1 APLTGTRWLFRAA
14 LGLLVVGLIALG
26 YSAYRRRLIPGRLPG
41 GPRSLAI
48 LPFHSLRDDAA
59 NDFLGFSLADGVITK
74 LGYVSSLTVRPSS
87 SIERYR
93 NGRIDVRKAAAE
105 LQVDTLL
112 TGNYIR
118 DGDDLRIT
126 SQLVDVKTDNIL
138 WRGAFDLKYQR
149 L

>member
-1 APLTGTRWLFRAA
+1 MSPNAVELPAVQPAGTGWILRVA
-14 LGLLVVGLIALG
+14 LGLLAVGLIALG
-26 YSAYRRRLIPGRLPG
+26 YSAYRWRQIPGRLPAA
-41 GPRSLAI
+41 PRSLAI
-48 LPFHSLRDDAA
+48 LPFHSLNEDAR
-59 NDFLGFSLADGVITK
+59 NDFLGFSLADAVITK

-93 NGRIDVRKAAAE
+93 HGRIDIRKAAAE

-126 SQLVDVKTDNIL
+126 SQLIDVKTDNIL
-138 WRGAFDLKYQR
+138 
-149 L
+149 